1 MLEHHRLVALVEDFG
16 VQLRAFGAGG
26 EERCGVGSEL
36 VADVHHRITGLAKG
50 LEQAD
55 CVVRSGIGADQRPLA
70 LGEVVVLDIDYD
82 ERLLGHGCV
91 LDGLAGSGCSIGA
104 GQRFEDWP
112 HRQ

>member
-1 MLEHHRLVALVEDFG
+1 M
-16 VQLRAFGAGG
+16 
-26 EERCGVGSEL
+26 
-36 VADVHHRITGLAKG
+36 ADVDDRITGLAEG
-50 LEQAD
+50 GDQPSG
-55 CVVRSGIGADQRPLA
+55 VVGGGISTGQRPLA